1 MDKDMREMFELII
14 NKLDQHDAKFE
25 RVDEQFRDLRIY
37 MENNIESR
45 IEALFDGY
53 KQVHEKQWEHDKRL
67 TALENDMD
75 IVKNEL
81 FSIKQKVG

>member
-14 NKLDQHDAKFE
+14 NKPDQHDAKFE
-25 RVDEQFRDLRIY
+25 SIDEQFRDLRIY

-53 KQVHEKQWEHDKRL
+53 KQVHENQWEQDKRL
-67 TALENDMD
+67 TALENDMN
-75 IVKNEL
+75 IVKNDL
-81 FSIKQKVG
+81 FFIKQKVG